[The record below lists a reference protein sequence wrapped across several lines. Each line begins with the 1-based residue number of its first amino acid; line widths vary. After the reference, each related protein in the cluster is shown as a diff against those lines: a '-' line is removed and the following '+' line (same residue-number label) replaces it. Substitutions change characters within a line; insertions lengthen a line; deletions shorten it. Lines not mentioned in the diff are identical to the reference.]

1 MWLAADV
8 RHQNLLIRLW
18 TGLVTGSFL
27 LVRRFANYLY
37 LVSQAA
43 IFLLT

>member
-8 RHQNLLIRLW
+8 RHPNLLIKFW
-18 TGLVTGSFL
+18 TCLVTGSFL
-27 LVRRFANYLY
+27 LVRRFANHMY

-43 IFLLT
+43 VFLLT